1 MYSERDAIEINRRIH
16 KYRNILLPVLAALLA
31 LAVLGYVRRVQ
42 WLAMGALALTA
53 AAACFGL
60 IFFLIPCLRYRGFLA
75 DMEKGLSR
83 EMVGSVVSV
92 SEDDEPQDGALVL
105 PVRIL
110 LTDEQDERIV
120 YLNASKREMMP
131 PPGTEAR
138 FRLYGR
144 HIREILPVEKG

>member
-1 MYSERDAIEINRRIH
+1 MYSERDAIEIIRRIR
-16 KYRNILLPVLAALLA
+16 KYCSILLPVLAALVA
-31 LAVLGYVRRVQ
+31 LAALGYVRRVQ

-60 IFFLIPCLRYRGFLA
+60 IFYLIPCLRYRGFLA

-92 SEDDEPQDGALVL
+92 SEDAEPQDGALVL
-105 PVRIL
+105 PVHIL
-110 LTDEQDERIV
+110 LTDDQDERIV
-120 YLNASKREMMP
+120 YLNASKRELMP

-144 HIREILPVEKG
+144 HIREIVPVEKG